1 MLREEMG
8 GLLVHVPFLF
18 VPGKLPN
25 QYLQLAGTPTEL
37 FARVAKRSS
46 GLLASGLQT

>member
-1 MLREEMG
+1 MG
-8 GLLVHVPFLF
+8 ELLGHDPFLL

-37 FARVAKRSS
+37 FARVAKRAS
-46 GLLASGLQT
+46 GFLASGLQA